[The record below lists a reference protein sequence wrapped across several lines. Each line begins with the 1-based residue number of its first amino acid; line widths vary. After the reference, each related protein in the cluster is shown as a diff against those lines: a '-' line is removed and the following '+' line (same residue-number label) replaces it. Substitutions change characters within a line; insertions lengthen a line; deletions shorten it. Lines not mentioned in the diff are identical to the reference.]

1 MTKSLKIYQIN
12 WLEWK
17 LKRRR
22 PDNRN
27 PNQFRRPFNPPQVL
41 QRERRNE
48 DQPIQAPIKNENLVD
63 NLVEEEFEDIDEEM
77 NMMEGDLSDMHV
89 TQDEYE
95 KSLSFNSYFNED
107 DNNNQTDTSS
117 SQYRVFSDALQ
128 AELHK
133 KYDLRPRTNVN
144 TTKTNNQGQP
154 DKIQNKDKGKE
165 ITVSK
170 QKYDH
175 QAAKKTDA
183 EHKETEKIS
192 SSFNLE
198 NELNKIRIPIPL
210 LEIAK
215 NLVYRKQV
223 LKMIDCSIATTQPD
237 TLNLQDERPTVMFGP
252 HIEERG
258 ETVAPFYISLT
269 VHEHLLHNCM
279 LDSGASH
286 NLMPKIVM
294 EKLGLQITR
303 PYHDLYS
310 FDARKVRCLGMIKDL
325 VVHLA
330 QIPVKSVL
338 MDIVVVDVP
347 VNYGMLLSRSWE
359 RKLGGSLQMDMTY
372 ATIPVFGGETRRL
385 YRETKLAYIVSDPN
399 HPNNYL
405 VYSKDQDLGCFILS
419 VNNEPEVCTKL

>member
-1 MTKSLKIYQIN
+1 MSRIIKDLSN
-12 WLEWK
+12 K
-17 LKRRR
+17 LARMETERRR
-22 PDNRN
+22 PNN
-27 PNQFRRPFNPPQVL
+27 INQNQFRRPFNPPQVL

-48 DQPIQAPIKNENLVD
+48 DQPIQAPIKNENMVD
-63 NLVEEEFEDIDEEM
+63 NFGEDEIEDIDEEI
-77 NMMEGDLSDMHV
+77 NMMEGDISDVYV

-107 DNNNQTDTSS
+107 DNNSPNDSSS

-128 AELHK
+128 AELHR
-133 KYDLRPRTNVN
+133 KYDLRPRMNVN
-144 TTKTNNQGQP
+144 TNKVNNQGQQ

-165 ITVSK
+165 ITTTK
-170 QKYDH
+170 QKYDQ
-175 QAAKKTDA
+175 QAAKKIDA

-215 NLVYRKQV
+215 NHVYRKQV
-223 LKMIDCSIATTQPD
+223 MKMIDCSIATTQPD
-237 TLNLQDERPTVMFGP
+237 TLNLQDERPIVMFGP

-258 ETVAPFYISLT
+258 ETMAPFYISLT

-338 MDIVVVDVP
+338 MDIVVADVS
-347 VNYGMLLSRSWE
+347 VNYGMLLSRSWAS
-359 RKLGGSLQMDMTY
+359 KLGGSLQMDMSDECIIIQSEY
-372 ATIPVFGGETRRL
+372 KINYFNNKFNGEIR
-385 YRETKLAYIVSDPN
+385 SGPN
-399 HPNNYL
+399 PKIRKMGQ
-405 VYSKDQDLGCFILS
+405 V
-419 VNNEPEVCTKL
+419 T